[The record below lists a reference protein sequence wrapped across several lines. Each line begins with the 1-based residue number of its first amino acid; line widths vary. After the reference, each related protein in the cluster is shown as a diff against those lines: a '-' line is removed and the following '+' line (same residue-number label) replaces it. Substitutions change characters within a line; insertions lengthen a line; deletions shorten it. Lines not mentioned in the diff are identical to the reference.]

1 MGKNETGKE
10 GKQGSKKRG
19 KLVSRLPLWA
29 AEALFFMIVY
39 QAVGKVGF
47 YPPFNPG
54 GIKSQ
59 VL

>member
-19 KLVSRLPLWA
+19 KLVSRFPLWA
-29 AEALFFMIVY
+29 VEALVFMIVY
-39 QAVGKVGF
+39 HPVGKVGF

-59 VL
+59 AL